1 MEVWLTYSLSDF
13 LLFSPRT
20 YFRLVELYNRAV
32 WPGQVSAVGL
42 GLLIVALLVRR
53 PPWHGRAIAGI
64 LAGSWLWIALAF
76 HLHRYAT
83 INWAASYLAAGFALQ
98 GALLAWIGVVRG
110 RLAFRRPRRDPVAV
124 AGWCLFGFALTL
136 QPLLGQIGER
146 PWPSVEL
153 FALTPDPTTVATL
166 GLLAATADRVAWELL
181 VVPLL
186 WCAVSG
192 ATAWA
197 MSTPDALVMPLV
209 ALASLGLAIRKT
221 WRGRA

>member
-20 YFRLVELYNRAV
+20 YFRLIELYNRAV
-32 WPGQVSAVGL
+32 WPGQILALGL
-42 GLLIVALLVRR
+42 GVAIAALLVRR
-53 PPWHGRAIAGI
+53 PPWHARAIAGL
-64 LAGSWLWIALAF
+64 LAGSWLWVALAF

-83 INWAASYLAAGFALQ
+83 INWAAPYMAAGFALQ
-98 GALLAWIGVVRG
+98 AALLAWRGAVRG
-110 RLAFRRPRRDPVAV
+110 RLVFTPGRDPVAV
-124 AGWCLFGFALTL
+124 AGLGLFAFALTL
-136 QPLLGQIGER
+136 QPLLGLTGER

-197 MSTPDALVMPLV
+197 MATPDAPVMPLV
-209 ALASLGLAIRKT
+209 ALSSLALAVCRT

>member
-1 MEVWLTYSLSDF
+1 MEVWLTYSLEDF

-20 YFRLVELYNRAV
+20 YFRLIELYNRAV
-32 WPGQVSAVGL
+32 WPGQIPALGL
-42 GLLIVALLVRR
+42 GVAIAVLLARR
-53 PPWHGRAIAGI
+53 PPWHGRAVAGI
-64 LAGSWLWIALAF
+64 LAGCWLWVALAF
-76 HLHRYAT
+76 HLHRYTT
-83 INWAASYLAAGFALQ
+83 INWVASYLAAAFALQ
-98 GALLAWIGVVRG
+98 AALLAWRGVVRN
-110 RLAFRRPRRDPVAV
+110 RLLFASRRDPVAV
-124 AGWCLFGFALTL
+124 AGLCLFVFALTL
-136 QPLLGQIGER
+136 QPLLGLVGDR
-146 PWPSVEL
+146 SWPSVEL

-197 MSTPDALVMPLV
+197 MSTPDALVMPLAALSSLAV
-209 ALASLGLAIRKT
+209 AVWKT